1 MNAFASITVDCG
13 PDGQGASDIVGY
25 IRARLL
31 RPGEKRENIHAIF
44 LDAQRRFLGEA
55 HLPGE
60 SIGTFRIRLRDI
72 LAKALDCGAEGMIMA
87 HNHPSGYCHP
97 SRQDIEATRKLSK
110 IARALDIELVDH
122 LIITHDSAYSM
133 RLGGKL

>member
-1 MNAFASITVDCG
+1 MNAFASIAADRTPGCQRMTDM
-13 PDGQGASDIVGY
+13 VGY

-31 RPGEKRENIHAIF
+31 HLGDERENIHAIF
-44 LDAQRRFLGEA
+44 LDAKRRFLGEA
-55 HLPGE
+55 YLPGDG
-60 SIGTFRIRLRDI
+60 IGSFRMRLRDI
-72 LAKALDCGAEGMIMA
+72 MAKALDCGAEGMIMA

-97 SRQDIEATRKLSK
+97 SRQDVEATRKLSK